1 MKVTIVT
8 LYDGAQAEHFVG
20 AVEGSLTDEQRKELA
35 LAYDALLDV
44 PDEDE
49 DEEPRYLTFVELDPV
64 AKLSDLGAL
73 FNHDDSYPTVS
84 RKP

>member
-20 AVEGSLTDEQRKELA
+20 AVDGSLSDEQRKQLA
-35 LAYDALLDV
+35 IDYDALLDV
-44 PDEDE
+44 PDDDE
-49 DEEPRYLTFVELDPV
+49 DEEPRYLTFVELDTVTTPS
-64 AKLSDLGAL
+64 ALGAL
-73 FNHDDSYPTVS
+73 VSHDDSYPTVS